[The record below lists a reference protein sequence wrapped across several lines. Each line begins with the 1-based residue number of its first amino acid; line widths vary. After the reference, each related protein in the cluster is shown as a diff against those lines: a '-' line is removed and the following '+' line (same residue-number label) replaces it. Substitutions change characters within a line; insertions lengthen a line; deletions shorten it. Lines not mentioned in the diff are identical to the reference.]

1 MINPIDIG
9 DAAKN
14 ATTAVIHALKEAAA
28 NDTSEPRLF
37 FPHGIN
43 EIEVSFTVT
52 HPDGT
57 KMEFEMEI
65 EGAEEYDLSS
75 GGWYEDEAD
84 FDMHGED
91 EDAED
96 ENGETPVI
104 SNN

>member
-14 ATTAVIHALKEAAA
+14 AATAVIHALKEAAA

-37 FPHGIN
+37 FPNGIN
-43 EIEVSFTVT
+43 DIEVSFTVA

-57 KMEFEMEI
+57 KMEFEIEI
-65 EGAEEYDLSS
+65 EGIEGADFSS
-75 GGWYEDEAD
+75 GGWYEDEGD
-84 FDMHGED
+84 FDMTGDEED
-91 EDAED
+91 EDE
-96 ENGETPVI
+96 EGETPVI

>member
-14 ATTAVIHALKEAAA
+14 AATAVIHALKEAAA

-37 FPHGIN
+37 FPNGIN
-43 EIEVSFTVT
+43 EIEISFTVT

-57 KMEFEMEI
+57 RMEFEMEF
-65 EGAEEYDLSS
+65 EGAEESDFAS
-75 GGWYEDEAD
+75 GGWYEDEGD
-84 FDMHGED
+84 FDMTGDDEED
-91 EDAED
+91 DDD
-96 ENGETPVI
+96 EETPVI

>member
-1 MINPIDIG
+1 MINPNDIG

-14 ATTAVIHALKEAAA
+14 AATAVIHALKEAAA

-37 FPHGIN
+37 FPNGIN

-57 KMEFEMEI
+57 KMEFEIEI
-65 EGAEEYDLSS
+65 EGVEDADFSS
-75 GGWYEDEAD
+75 GGWYEDESD
-84 FDMHGED
+84 FEMTDDED
-91 EDAED
+91 EE
-96 ENGETPVI
+96 GETPVI